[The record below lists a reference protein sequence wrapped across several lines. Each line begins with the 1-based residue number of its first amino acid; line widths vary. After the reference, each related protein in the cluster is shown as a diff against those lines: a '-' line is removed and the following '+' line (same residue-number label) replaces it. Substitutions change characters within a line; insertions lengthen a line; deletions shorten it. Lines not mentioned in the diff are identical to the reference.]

1 MRPRAGCTRA
11 GKRQEGDKTLWAG
24 PSSWV
29 ALIVG
34 AAPAAAQT
42 SAAPADD
49 NRPADA
55 ATAKSTDSATNPAD
69 IVVTAT
75 RRSERLQDVPLSV
88 RSEEHT
94 SELQSLMRISYA
106 VFCLTKNNS
115 IITDIS
121 MYVHTTQYT
130 TYLTY

>member
-1 MRPRAGCTRA
+1 MNRLAST
-11 GKRQEGDKTLWAG
+11 
-24 PSSWV
+24 SSLV
-29 ALIVG
+29 ALIVA

-49 NRPADA
+49 NRPSDA

-88 RSEEHT
+88 TAFTQADLTDRSEAHT
-94 SELQSLMRISYA
+94 SELPSLILFSYA
-106 VFCLTKNNS
+106 FFFFIFILLLFS
-115 IITDIS
+115 FF
-121 MYVHTTQYT
+121 
-130 TYLTY
+130 

>member
-1 MRPRAGCTRA
+1 MNRLACT
-11 GKRQEGDKTLWAG
+11 
-24 PSSWV
+24 SSLV
-29 ALIVG
+29 ALIVA

-88 RSEEHT
+88 T
-94 SELQSLMRISYA
+94 AFTQA
-106 VFCLTKNNS
+106 DLTEKDRKSTRLNS
-115 IITDIS
+115 S
-121 MYVHTTQYT
+121 HYCAPRMPSS
-130 TYLTY
+130 